1 MPGVLPG
8 VHCTKGLRQVEPADE
23 CGTLGEQRVRVNK
36 GFYRIMVAIPFPI
49 RGSPDRHIVGTCGRG
64 PVAAASGN
72 LPVVGD
78 YLGRFIGSCGV
89 TDGLGCT
96 SVSTT
101 FPGITNPSGSLRVR
115 PDPGC

>member
-1 MPGVLPG
+1 MPGVLTG
-8 VHCTKGLRQVEPADE
+8 VQCTKVLRQVEPADE
-23 CGTLGEQRVRVNK
+23 CGTLGGQRVRVK
-36 GFYRIMVAIPFPI
+36 ASTESWWRYLFPI
-49 RGSPDRHIVGTCGRG
+49 RGSPDRYIVGTCGRG

-78 YLGRFIGSCGV
+78 YLGRFFGSCGV

-115 PDPGC
+115 PGSG

>member
-1 MPGVLPG
+1 
-8 VHCTKGLRQVEPADE
+8 
-23 CGTLGEQRVRVNK
+23 
-36 GFYRIMVAIPFPI
+36 MVAIPFQFGGPQI
-49 RGSPDRHIVGTCGRG
+49 VVGTCGRG
-64 PVAAASGN
+64 PVAAAFGN

-78 YLGRFIGSCGV
+78 YWGRLFGSCGV